1 MVCSEQVPFS
11 GADFYNGNLLPFPP
25 ADQTSAMMDSQFWY
39 RDTILA
45 ANGFS
50 QVPMNTIYNAT
61 DVTHSDALAGLTHIP
76 LSTDPFIDHSEA
88 QNYDISALR
97 SSIPFYGPQES
108 SGHGGLDNFVLNQ
121 WMPKEEPISYMDM
134 EWQQV
139 ESPVFPV
146 QAGNVNDT
154 HEFLSNVKVEAD
166 TSDVAPVT
174 LRSVSRTNRERSKEA
189 ETRRRLIISQRVQDL
204 HDLLPA
210 TFKDKRGNQESVV
223 NDVIGH
229 IKYLQLQLKEL
240 SRSRLGGDS
249 SSGPLKFDEGY
260 GHYQSHEQMFGESL
274 EEILGSLLE
283 ENPVAAH
290 NLFESKGLC
299 MVPMASTDALLC
311 NIK

>member
-11 GADFYNGNLLPFPP
+11 GADYYNGNLLPFP
-25 ADQTSAMMDSQFWY
+25 ADQTSAMLDSQFWY
-39 RDTILA
+39 GDTILA

-50 QVPMNTIYNAT
+50 QVPMNAIHNAT
-61 DVTHSDALAGLTHIP
+61 DVTQSDALAGFNHIP
-76 LSTDPFIDHSEA
+76 LSTDPFIDRLEV
-88 QNYDISALR
+88 QNYDISAQR
-97 SSIPFYGPQES
+97 SSLPFYGTQES
-108 SGHGGLDNFVLNQ
+108 SRHGGLDNFVLNQ
-121 WMPKEEPISYMDM
+121 WMPKEEPISFMDM

-139 ESPVFPV
+139 ESPAFPV
-146 QAGNVNDT
+146 QAANVNDT

-174 LRSVSRTNRERSKEA
+174 LKSVSRTNRERSKEA

-210 TFKDKRGNQESVV
+210 TFKDKRGNQESIV

-260 GHYQSHEQMFGESL
+260 GHYQPHEQMFGESL
-274 EEILGSLLE
+274 DKILGSLLE

-299 MVPMASTDALLC
+299 MVPMASTDALSC